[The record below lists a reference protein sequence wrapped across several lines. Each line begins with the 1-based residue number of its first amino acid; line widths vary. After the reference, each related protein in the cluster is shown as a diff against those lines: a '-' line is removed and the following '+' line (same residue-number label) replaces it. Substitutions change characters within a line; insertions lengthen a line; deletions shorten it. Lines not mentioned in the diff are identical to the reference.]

1 MDCFASLAVTTG
13 EPFNRKT
20 WIAIENGRHLH
31 SLESAGARRSRSGD
45 AAVSNSETDRKRSHV
60 PRRAPLKQELSPS
73 EARRIALTAQGF
85 NGMIR
90 ASDVSAAAL
99 PNAIRRLGLLQIDS
113 VNVLT
118 RAHYLPLF
126 SRLGAYDR
134 AALDALAA
142 AKTKRF
148 FEYWG
153 HEASLL
159 PIDLHPL
166 LRWRMARAERGKG
179 VWGRLEPF
187 ARERRAEADALL
199 ARIRSE
205 GPLAASDIE
214 GDRAAKGMWA
224 WTDAKQALEWLFW
237 AGLVAATHRRG
248 SFERVYDLPPRVLPR
263 AVLEAPTPD
272 EGDARR
278 ELIARAARALG
289 VATADDLRDYFRI
302 PAGDAPGAIERLVE
316 EGILAPVRVRGWRHA
331 AYLHRDARAGR
342 RIEGAALLSPF
353 DPLVW
358 HRPRAERLFGF
369 RYRLEIYTPAHKREH
384 GYYVLP
390 FLLDGALVARVDLK
404 ADRKAGALIVLATHF
419 EPGASPDAAERLG
432 EELRLMASWLGL
444 SEIVFAS
451 AAVRDEA

>member
-1 MDCFASLAVTTG
+1 MTQEISL
-13 EPFNRKT
+13 
-20 WIAIENGRHLH
+20 
-31 SLESAGARRSRSGD
+31 S
-45 AAVSNSETDRKRSHV
+45 
-60 PRRAPLKQELSPS
+60 Q
-73 EARRIALTAQGF
+73 ARRIALTAQGF
-85 NGMIR
+85 NGR
-90 ASDVSAAAL
+90 SRDVGLGAAAL

-113 VNVLT
+113 VNVLV

-126 SRLGAYDR
+126 SRLGVYDR

-142 AKTKRF
+142 AKSKRF

-159 PIDLHPL
+159 PVDLHPL
-166 LRWRMARAERGKG
+166 LRWRMARAERGVG
-179 VWGRLEPF
+179 TWGQLR
-187 ARERRAEADALL
+187 AYSGARRAEAEALL

-214 GDRAAKGMWA
+214 GEKARKGMWA
-224 WTDAKQALEWLFW
+224 WSDAKHALEWLFW
-237 AGLVAATHRRG
+237 SGLVAATHRRG
-248 SFERVYDLPPRVLPR
+248 SFERVYDLPERVLPR

-272 EGDARR
+272 EDDARR

-289 VATADDLRDYFRI
+289 VATADDLRDYYRI
-302 PAGDAPGAIERLVE
+302 PAGDAPCAIEQLVE
-316 EGILAPVRVRGWRHA
+316 EGTLVPVSVRGWRQT

-358 HRPRAERLFGF
+358 HRPRTERLFGF

-404 ADRKAGALIVLATHF
+404 ADRKAGALIVLATHV
-419 EPGASPDAAERLG
+419 EPGAPADVRERLG
-432 EELRLMASWLGL
+432 EELRLMAAWLGL
-444 SEIVFAS
+444 ADVVAGAGAIKA
-451 AAVRDEA
+451 